1 MNTYI
6 FALKY
11 LRQAV
16 KLLTWQICAVKLTHL
31 SLENTDCLKTVEQKK
46 CIFSI
51 KAWQLAVQKI
61 QLEVQEDKLPCF
73 RSKLWMEYSTLPLRR
88 LKTIFLIPFGYFWKT
103 WFPLLVQ
110 NITDYCTASLKST
123 VRCQRLWVVSK
134 VSFSAN
140 LTCMWRFLS
149 SDEDPRPPVVHK
161 WGAYFW
167 VKTEKA
173 RSIFCH
179 VFLSE

>member
-1 MNTYI
+1 M
-6 FALKY
+6 
-11 LRQAV
+11 RQAV

-31 SLENTDCLKTVEQKK
+31 SLENTDCLKTVEQKNVYFQSRLGSWQYRKFNLNSSK
-46 CIFSI
+46 C
-51 KAWQLAVQKI
+51 KKI
-61 QLEVQEDKLPCF
+61 NCPALDLSFGWNTQ
-73 RSKLWMEYSTLPLRR
+73 
-88 LKTIFLIPFGYFWKT
+88 TIFLIPFGYFWKT

-179 VFLSE
+179 VFVSE